1 MSAPSFQF
9 SGSGGPEPAKH
20 GRNWSP
26 SSRWSVNF
34 PQYHVSLKGCGWGWK
49 LVLGQGWQKENASK
63 PAAFQRR
70 KKQHKQR
77 NITWLYHCPPKW
89 MFYFVEN
96 FKQYNGWYL
105 VVPPWLRK
113 PPYITYRLGP
123 PNIMLV
129 GLKTQWTSSMSLLY
143 PIVIGVM
150 FANLAIVNM
159 GPTLYIYI
167 YIYIHIHHE
176 AKS

>member
-1 MSAPSFQF
+1 MISQFPTIPCKFKRLRLGLEAGAGPGLAKGKCFKTSSFPKTKKTTQTTEHDLTL
-9 SGSGGPEPAKH
+9 SLSPEMD
-20 GRNWSP
+20 
-26 SSRWSVNF
+26 V
-34 PQYHVSLKGCGWGWK
+34 
-49 LVLGQGWQKENASK
+49 
-63 PAAFQRR
+63 
-70 KKQHKQR
+70 
-77 NITWLYHCPPKW
+77 
-89 MFYFVEN
+89 YFVEN

-150 FANLAIVNM
+150 FANLAILNR
-159 GPTLYIYI
+159 GPTLYI